1 VCDYEVPSTPI
12 ALIHPFDMPDHTE
25 QNDPYMLPR
34 DDSEHYRLTVQHSY
48 LLKHVYDD
56 KYIYDESV
64 VLGENSQILDA
75 GTGTGAWA
83 LGLAKEVP
91 ESVQIYGTDISTNNF
106 PTSTPPNVHLTVA
119 STMSL
124 PEEWTGRF
132 DLLHQRYLL
141 AAFLREQW
149 PTVLSEMYRVLKPG
163 GTVQV
168 VELDLLSPKSKGPAM
183 EEVYKI
189 CKGCYDKNGLVFE
202 IASIL
207 GPLLEKAGFVDIQ
220 VEKKSMPMGKM
231 WGEYGKQGVI
241 TMKNAYKNL
250 RNAMLKV
257 GVIQSEMEFFELLDK
272 MEKEWDEHGVQY
284 ASRIITARKP
294 INTS

>member
-1 VCDYEVPSTPI
+1 
-12 ALIHPFDMPDHTE
+12 
-25 QNDPYMLPR
+25 
-34 DDSEHYRLTVQHSY
+34 VQHFY

-56 KYIYDESV
+56 KYVYDETII
-64 VLGENSQILDA
+64 LGENSRVLDA

-106 PTSTPPNVHLTVA
+106 PTSTPPNVHLSIA
-119 STMSL
+119 STTSM
-124 PEEWTGRF
+124 PEEWSGYF
-132 DLLHQRYLL
+132 DFLHQRYLL

-149 PTVLSEMYRVLKPG
+149 PTVMSEMYRILKPG
-163 GTVQV
+163 AAIQL

-183 EEVYKI
+183 EEVYDT

-207 GPLLEKAGFVDIQ
+207 GSLLEKAGFVDIH

-231 WGEYGKQGVI
+231 WGEYGKQGVV
-241 TMKNAYKNL
+241 TMKNAYRNL
-250 RNAMLKV
+250 RGAMSKV
-257 GVIQSEMEFFELLDK
+257 GVIQSEKEYFELLDR

-284 ASRIITARKP
+284 VSRIATARKP
-294 INTS
+294 ITVT